1 MKYIQNHQRQSDI
14 RLLFPVSAALPCPV
28 RRTCLPMGV
37 RFKLHVS
44 CRNSL
49 SVPLNIPP
57 SSENIN
63 YRSHLHKSSVGAR
76 ICCFVYPRCIKPGK
90 IPPKRDRRYMK
101 MQILVPTVFYQISL
115 IPALLLYYKELHSRP
130 LFLLHTQ
137 YHIGHYGFPLY
148 SRILQICTIHRL

>member
-1 MKYIQNHQRQSDI
+1 MEYIQNHQRQSDI
-14 RLLFPVSAALPCPV
+14 RPFFRYFLPVQSV
-28 RRTCLPMGV
+28 GVISPMGV

-49 SVPLNIPP
+49 SVPLNNPPP

-63 YRSHLHKSSVGAR
+63 YCSHFHKSSVGTR
-76 ICCFVYPRCIKPGK
+76 IGCFVYPRCVKPDK
-90 IPPKRDRRYMK
+90 MPSKRDCRYK
-101 MQILVPTVFYQISL
+101 NPHFLVPTVFYQISL
-115 IPALLLYYKELHSRP
+115 IPALLLYYMELHSRP